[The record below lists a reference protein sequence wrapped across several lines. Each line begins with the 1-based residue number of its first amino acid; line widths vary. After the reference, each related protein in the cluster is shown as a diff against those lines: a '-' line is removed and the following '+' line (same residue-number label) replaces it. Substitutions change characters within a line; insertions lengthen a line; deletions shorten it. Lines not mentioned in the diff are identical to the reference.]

1 MENKQIAP
9 ELSNFIQSREQE
21 ILDIAKSNTEDIVK
35 RELSL
40 LDFELLLSANLS
52 ESEKKELTE
61 KARYL
66 REESWKELSQ
76 QFEGDYNKMNN
87 FLNKF

>member
-21 ILDIAKSNTEDIVK
+21 ILAIAKSNTEDIVK

-52 ESEKKELTE
+52 ESEEKELTD
-61 KARYL
+61 KAKVL
-66 REESWKELSQ
+66 RKESWEELLQ
-76 QFEGDYNKMNN
+76 QFDGDYDKINN
-87 FLNKF
+87 FLNDF

>member
-21 ILDIAKSNTEDIVK
+21 ILAIAKSNTEDIVK

-52 ESEKKELTE
+52 ESEEKELTD
-61 KARYL
+61 KAKVL
-66 REESWKELSQ
+66 RKESWEELLQ
-76 QFEGDYNKMNN
+76 QFDGDYDKMNK